1 MTKPR
6 RRAATLDRIFER
18 ALLIGSATLLS
29 GCCGFMSRLSPAYTG
44 IRVGHVLSAKDPRL
58 QQVSHASYGEGL
70 AADVCEKY
78 CGEQGIQGCSLAKL
92 AAERPAP
99 LPEVR
104 CEYATGAGELRSM
117 PASSAGGPPTTADCN
132 YVCADPGREVTNC
145 APVSVPT
152 ELHVI
157 LCRYYKPAKCVTHMP
172 SGRPPAGLRLDHL
185 PTTTTVARYFAATA
199 YLEAASA
206 LAFDDLA
213 QQLARHGAPAAL
225 LARCRR
231 AARDERFHQ
240 RALGRLAGDELASL
254 TAPELPARAA
264 PSLCELALENVAEG
278 CVVETYSALVTA
290 YQARH
295 AASPQLRRL
304 LARVARDERRHALL
318 SWDILAW
325 SLRRLPTARHELLS
339 EQLRHA
345 RARLEA
351 MLPRLPHDLRTELG
365 LPDVQAAKAML
376 RSLDA
381 ELWRDGSALASA
393 RAQASAVI

>member
-1 MTKPR
+1 MTKR
-6 RRAATLDRIFER
+6 RLRAATLDRIFER

-29 GCCGFMSRLSPAYTG
+29 GCCGFLSRPSPARTG

-58 QQVSHASYGEGL
+58 QQLSPASYGEGL
-70 AADVCEKY
+70 ASEVCDKY
-78 CGEQGIQGCSLAKL
+78 CGEEGIKGCSLAKL
-92 AAERPAP
+92 AVQRPAP

-117 PASSAGGPPTTADCN
+117 PAAIAGGTPTTADCN
-132 YVCADPGREVTNC
+132 YVCADPGRQVKNC
-145 APVSVPT
+145 ATSAPA

-157 LCRYYKPAKCVTHMP
+157 LCRYYKPATCVTHIP
-172 SGRPPAGLRLDHL
+172 SGRPPAGLRLEHL
-185 PTTTTVARYFAATA
+185 PTPTTVARYFAATA

-213 QQLARHGAPAAL
+213 EQLTRHGAPAAL
-225 LARCRR
+225 RARCRR

-240 RALGRLAGDELASL
+240 RALGRLGGDDFASL
-254 TAPELPARAA
+254 AAAELPARAA

-278 CVVETYSALVTA
+278 CVVETYSALVMA

-295 AASPQLRRL
+295 AATPQLRRL

-325 SLRRLPTARHELLS
+325 SLRRLAAATHEHLS
-339 EQLRHA
+339 EHLRRA

-351 MLPRLPHDLRTELG
+351 MLPQLQSELRAELG
-365 LPDVQAAKAML
+365 LPDVQVAMAML

-381 ELWRDGSALASA
+381 ELWRDGSGIVSLCAEAA
-393 RAQASAVI
+393 AVA